1 MKIEIFNRGICV
13 CVLLAANSFMRKKQ
27 RRNGENM
34 QTHILYSQKSEHIER
49 IYYKDATLS
58 YPEHTHTDH
67 IIFGYILEG
76 KLCVMC
82 NGKRRLYQAGDN
94 FCIPPDTSH
103 AIETVG
109 DIPYSMV
116 CFCVAVSKAF
126 DGVSGNTAG
135 RVSSGDSGETAD
147 KASNRDSGETAED
160 IRQLKQLILKAP
172 EDVLTIDD
180 MAHHIGISPYHMIR
194 QFKAVCGL
202 TPHQFQ
208 IQCRVRKAQKLLE
221 QGESVIEAAYA
232 TGFCDQS
239 HFDRCFQKIVRL
251 TPREYKRCLLQ

>member
-1 MKIEIFNRGICV
+1 
-13 CVLLAANSFMRKKQ
+13 
-27 RRNGENM
+27 M
-34 QTHILYSQKSEHIER
+34 QTHILYSQKNEHIEC

-58 YPEHTHTDH
+58 YPSHTHTSH
-67 IIFGYILEG
+67 IIFGYVL
-76 KLCVMC
+76 
-82 NGKRRLYQAGDN
+82 NGKIRVISNGKKRIYQTGEH
-94 FCIPPDTSH
+94 FCIPPDTPH
-103 AIETVG
+103 AIETV
-109 DIPYSMV
+109 DDTPYSMV

-126 DGVSGNTAG
+126 DGGSGNTAG
-135 RVSSGDSGETAD
+135 RATNGDSRTTVKASSGHGGETSAAD
-147 KASNRDSGETAED
+147 VR
-160 IRQLKQLILKAP
+160 RLKQLILESP
-172 EDVLTIDD
+172 ENAFSIDD

-251 TPREYKRCLLQ
+251 TPREYRRCQL